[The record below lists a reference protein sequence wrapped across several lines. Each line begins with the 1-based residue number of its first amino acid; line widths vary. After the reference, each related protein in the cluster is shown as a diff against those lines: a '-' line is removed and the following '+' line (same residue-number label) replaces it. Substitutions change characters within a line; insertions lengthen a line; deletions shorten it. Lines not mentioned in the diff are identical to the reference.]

1 MSASVPTPLSSSY
14 IGGRAAAVTLAA
26 GGRPKGAARRLK
38 RAAFGVA
45 SGAVLFIALSG
56 PLSAATRAPSPPLA
70 GATQFYAAL
79 TVAERV
85 GIETDLIWTGDY
97 EGVAD
102 GDMSASAMAAVRA
115 FQGRNGGKPTG
126 VLNPQEQKT
135 LAAAGRTARQAV
147 GWRLIEDPVT
157 GVRLGVPS
165 KLVGRT
171 AQGASPASFASPHG
185 ELQIETFRVDAPGTT
200 LEAVFNQHRK
210 DPSRSVETAVLRPDF
225 FVISGEQGGVK
236 RFSVRAAI
244 KNGEVRG
251 EIIRYDLATRGM
263 LGRLVTAMES
273 AFAAFPTG
281 ALVGPDAQ
289 REVEYATGVIIDATG
304 RILTDREATRGCLAI
319 TIPGLG
325 NADREAED
333 EDLALLR
340 LYGARALHTV
350 PVAASRA
357 AADGVTLVGV
367 ADPALQA
374 GGRAVT
380 AAPARLRAAEAGR
393 NRPLEPSPVAGFS
406 GAAALDP
413 EGRLVGVVTLSPT
426 ASGAPQ
432 ALMVPSDGVRQFL
445 EREHVPLDPGAPRP
459 PADFA
464 AGIVRVICTRS

>member
-1 MSASVPTPLSSSY
+1 LSPFY
-14 IGGRAAAVTLAA
+14 IGARAAAVTLAA
-26 GGRPKGAARRLK
+26 GGGPKAGPRRLA
-38 RAAFGVA
+38 RAASNRRAGVA
-45 SGAVLFIALSG
+45 SAVALVLALCA
-56 PLSAATRAPSPPLA
+56 PASAATRAPSPPLA
-70 GATQFYAAL
+70 GAPQFYAGL
-79 TVAERV
+79 TVAERIV
-85 GIETDLIWTGDY
+85 IETDLIWTGDY
-97 EGVAD
+97 DGVAD
-102 GDMSASAMAAVRA
+102 GDMSASALGAVRA

-147 GWRLIEDPVT
+147 GWRLIEDSVT

-165 KLVGRT
+165 KLVART
-171 AQGASPASFASPHG
+171 AQGSSTTRFASPHG

-210 DPSRSVETAVLRPDF
+210 DPSRSVETAVLRPDS

-236 RFSVRAAI
+236 GFAVRAAI

-251 EIIRYDLATRGM
+251 EIIRYDLATRGTF
-263 LGRLVTAMES
+263 GRLVTAMAS

-281 ALVGPDAQ
+281 ALVGLDAQ
-289 REVEYATGVIIDATG
+289 REVEYATGVIVDATG
-304 RILTDREATRGCLAI
+304 RILTDGQATQGCLAI

-333 EDLALLR
+333 KDLALLR

-350 PVAASRA
+350 PVAASSA

-374 GGRAVT
+374 GGGAVT
-380 AAPARLRAAEAGR
+380 AAPARLGLAEAGR
-393 NRPLEPSPVAGFS
+393 KRPLEPSPVAGFS
-406 GAAALDP
+406 GAAALDA
-413 EGRLVGVVTLSPT
+413 EGRLVGVVTLSPA

-432 ALMVPSDGVRQFL
+432 ALMVPSEGVRQFL
-445 EREHVPLDPGAPRP
+445 EHEHVALNPGAPRP
-459 PADFA
+459 A
-464 AGIVRVICTRS
+464 AAFTVGIVRVICTRS